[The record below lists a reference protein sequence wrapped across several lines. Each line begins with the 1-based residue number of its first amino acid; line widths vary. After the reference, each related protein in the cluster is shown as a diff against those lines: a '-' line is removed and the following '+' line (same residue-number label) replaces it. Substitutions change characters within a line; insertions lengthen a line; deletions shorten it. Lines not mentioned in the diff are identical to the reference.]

1 MVVRRWW
8 RGAGLLAGAV
18 VASATLLAGLADT
31 LLQPDRYR
39 SQIAAV
45 VERETG
51 RALSLRGPL
60 HVDWSLWPTLRA
72 SDVRLANLPGGSR
85 PDMARA
91 ERIEAQISLPAL
103 LRRRIEVTRLTL
115 IGPNILFEQVGGV
128 PNWVFHAEA
137 ARTPGG
143 AGDRPGGLVLG
154 ARFPLEFRAAHV
166 RNGMVTTRFPART
179 NVIGI
184 RSLDLADPRARGRL
198 SLAAILVYADNR
210 PFGLDASAVPT
221 GRVTDPWVVQARL
234 AAFDATATATGRAG
248 LSGRYDVQLDARVP
262 RLEALDA
269 LLAEL
274 RLPALRGV
282 RLSAHLASGAVPG
295 DLPILGR
302 TLLHAD
308 GGDLGDRLPGLRLD
322 ALDLVLPATGG
333 TAALAARGGLGGL
346 ALALQGGLAVPS
358 RLDGRHDAALR
369 LGLRIG
375 PDLPRPAGLLSLDGS
390 LTLDG
395 LGPAGLDAALR
406 LQAPSLAA
414 LRPML
419 SRIGP
424 AWTPPALTAVALA
437 GRLRVAGSG
446 TALRDATL
454 QARECAV
461 SGGVTVARRA
471 PLSLS
476 AQLHATRLDLDAL
489 LPSGAPAAPASG
501 PAPAPP
507 PAAGPLIPN
516 DPLPWRALRGPSLDL
531 ALRAD
536 GMRLRGQDWPGL
548 DAALRL
554 DGGRMLLSLPG
565 GPLQGTLAVD
575 ARTDDATAGL
585 ELHAPALPL
594 ALLAGSLGLPGP
606 ATGTLRLDARLG
618 ARGGSAR
625 ALASSLA
632 GRLTLAMAH
641 GTLDDAAVR
650 RMAGPVPAQLGSR
663 IPAEGET
670 SIRCAGLDG
679 TVAGGIVRIST
690 LALDSSALTVSGEGV
705 VDLGAET
712 VRLRI
717 RPLAHLSG
725 ARVSVPV
732 LVDGPFR
739 SLHGRLQAS
748 AFDKLGLF
756 IDAMFG
762 GDHPK
767 TCEGIDLL

>member
-1 MVVRRWW
+1 MVGRRWW
-8 RGAGLLAGAV
+8 RWAGLLAGV
-18 VASATLLAGLADT
+18 VVVGATLLVGLADT

-39 SQIAAV
+39 PQIAAI

-85 PDMARA
+85 PDMAQA
-91 ERIEAQISLPAL
+91 ERIEAQISLLSL

-128 PNWVFHAEA
+128 PNWVFHADT
-137 ARTPGG
+137 ARTLGRS
-143 AGDRPGGLVLG
+143 GDRPGGLVLG
-154 ARFPLEFRAAHV
+154 ARFPLEFRAAHL

-198 SLAAILVYADNR
+198 SLAAILVYADNQ

-221 GRVTDPWVVQARL
+221 GRVTDPWVVQVRL

-248 LSGRYDVQLDARVP
+248 LSGRYDLQLDALVP

-282 RLSAHLASGAVPG
+282 RLSTHLASGPVPG

-322 ALDLVLPATGG
+322 ALDLALPATGG
-333 TAALAARGGLGGL
+333 TAALSARGGLGGQP
-346 ALALQGGLAVPS
+346 LALQGGLAVPP

-375 PDLPRPAGLLSLDGS
+375 PDLAHPAGLVSLDGR
-390 LTLDG
+390 LTLAG

-419 SRIGP
+419 FRIVP

-437 GRLRVAGSG
+437 GRLRVAADGAG
-446 TALRDATL
+446 VALQDASL
-454 QARECAV
+454 EARECAV
-461 SGGVTVARRA
+461 SGGVTVVRRA

-476 AQLHATRLDLDAL
+476 ARLHATRLDLDAL
-489 LPSGAPAAPASG
+489 LPPAASAPASG
-501 PAPAPP
+501 PAPP

-531 ALRAD
+531 ALRSD
-536 GMRLRGQDWPGL
+536 GVRLRGQDWPGV

-565 GPLQGTLAVD
+565 GPLQGTLDID

-606 ATGTLRLDARLG
+606 ATGSLRLDARLG
-618 ARGGSAR
+618 ARGGSAQ

-641 GTLDDAAVR
+641 GTLDDAGVR
-650 RMAGPVPAQLGSR
+650 QMAGPALAQLGSR
-663 IPAEGET
+663 IPPEGET
-670 SIRCAGLDG
+670 AIRCAGLDG

-725 ARVSVPV
+725 VRVSVPV
-732 LVDGPFR
+732 LIDGPFR